1 MFPLRDDQPLHSLTI
16 STFAIIALN
25 ALVFLY
31 QITLDDYSQNY
42 FITHWGLT
50 PTLGDFH
57 LRNILTSMFIHGGW
71 MHIIGN
77 MMFLWCFGRSLED
90 AMGSGKFLLFYV
102 LCGIAAAFMQSFLT
116 WNSRAPMVG
125 ASGAIA
131 GVMGAY
137 LLKFPRARILTLVI
151 FVIFITRIEIPAVLV
166 LGYWFVIQLFSGVG
180 SLGTSHL
187 SQGGTAYF
195 AHIGGFLAGM
205 VLVNLL
211 GTQTRYYR
219 RRDVYW

>member
-1 MFPLRDDQPLHSLTI
+1 MFPLRDDQPLHSVSI

-25 ALVFLY
+25 VLVFLFEI
-31 QITLDDYSQNY
+31 QMDDYSLNE
-42 FITHWGLT
+42 FIAHWGLT
-50 PTLGDFH
+50 ATFRSFH
-57 LRNILTSMFIHGGW
+57 LANIFTSMFIHGGW

-77 MMFLWCFGRSLED
+77 MLFLWCFGRSLED
-90 AMGSGKFLLFYV
+90 AMGSGKFLIFYL
-102 LCGIAAAFMQSFLT
+102 LCGVAAALTQSFLT
-116 WNSRAPMVG
+116 WGSRAPMVG

-137 LLKFPRARILTLVI
+137 LLKFPRARIQTLV
-151 FVIFITRIEIPAVLV
+151 VIIVFITRVEIPAVLM
-166 LGYWFVIQLFSGVG
+166 LGYWFLVQLFSSAG
-180 SLGTSHL
+180 SIGYSHL
-187 SQGGTAYF
+187 SQGGTAFF

-205 VLVNLL
+205 VLVNIL